1 MRARDFTLEHWSLK
15 VALLSLVP
23 LLISVGCRRTPSS
36 GRAIDFDSALSD
48 LTNVAAFAQTPPGK
62 AGMVSS
68 YDRTGGNQ
76 DWGKWEGPGEDGLLE
91 VADLKGPGC
100 VKRIWMTGG
109 GERQWLFFFD
119 GEREPRLRLSM
130 ADLFG
135 GKFPFVPPV
144 SDLVSAGR
152 YTYMPLPY
160 RKSLR
165 IAWDMEYKAG
175 LRLYYHVNYETYPKG
190 TAVTS
195 YPGEL
200 TDAQRK
206 QVDAVCGQWSDKA
219 AEMRSVLAGLDQ
231 TATADLSPGQTAAWL
246 ETSGPAVVEAFAL
259 RVEPAGEASARQ
271 KARLLRE
278 LVLRMTWDG
287 AASPSVDV
295 PLGDFFCNAFHGR
308 RFEASPLAYIDGQYL
323 CRFPMPF
330 AGSVRAE
337 LRNDGPTPVK
347 VECRYRTRPTV
358 AGDTVNYFHAGWRG
372 STARGIP
379 LTVMDASGTG
389 HFVGCYL
396 SAIGMDGT
404 WTILEGDEAF
414 RVDGETTPSIHGTG
428 LEDYFNGAWYYTALF
443 DLPFHGLLEKA
454 SIRTDQ
460 YRFHLVDPVPF
471 EKGLNVTFEFG
482 DANRARGYMSGVGYW
497 YQDAP
502 GSAGAALPGVGQRF
516 PPQDPYERVS
526 IMGQLFELERIAFLE
541 EGRNRCLE
549 YAGKFAQPPHAA
561 VMKLRAAAYG
571 ELLDGFES
579 VRDAYRKV
587 AAGDPSVPA
596 TKQAADLLWFHEGTH
611 SALVGVQANAKYK
624 LYLDGRPLGQGES
637 PKTFDVYR
645 ATLTPGPH
653 ELGIEAVATR
663 PGSFVSVSL
672 RGQTTNVVS
681 GLDWDYSQTKPASWP
696 APSATGVTGW
706 QTLGGGGGILPTMY
720 NMFFVPNA
728 YVNMQSRKQKI
739 SLWAGFKRQ
748 PRFPQV
754 WLRKRFVVP
763 QERAETT
770 VVPLQRIERDA
781 DAQGVQSAR

>member
-1 MRARDFTLEHWSLK
+1 MFNA
-15 VALLSLVP
+15 ALLGLAFLVVC
-23 LLISVGCRRTPSS
+23 SGCRRGGGSGSVVTFGSS
-36 GRAIDFDSALSD
+36 LSD
-48 LTNVAAFAQTPPGK
+48 LTNVAVFARSPLGK

-76 DWGKWEGPGEDGLLE
+76 DWGKWEGPGKDGLLE
-91 VADLKGPGC
+91 LVNLKGPGC

-119 GEREPRLRLSM
+119 GEKEPRLKVSM

-152 YTYMPLPY
+152 YTYLPLPY

-165 IAWDMEYKAG
+165 IAWDMEYKPG

-190 TAVTS
+190 TDVTS

-200 TDAQRK
+200 NDAQRK
-206 QVDAVCGQWSDKA
+206 HVEAVCGRWSDKA
-219 AEMRSVLAGLDQ
+219 TVARSVLAGLGEPDMLDVPPG
-231 TATADLSPGQTAAWL
+231 ATVAWL
-246 ETSGPAVVEAFAL
+246 EREGPAELEAFAF
-259 RVEPAGEASARQ
+259 RIEPAAGASAQQ
-271 KARLLRE
+271 KVRLLRE
-278 LVLRMTWDG
+278 LVLRITWDA
-287 AASPSVDV
+287 AASPSVEV
-295 PLGDFFCNAFHGR
+295 PLGDFFCNAFHAR
-308 RFEASPLAYIDGQYL
+308 RFEASSMAFVDGHYL

-330 AGSVRAE
+330 AKSARAE
-337 LRNDGPTPVK
+337 LRNDGGVPVK
-347 VECRYRTRPTV
+347 IACRSSVRPLV
-358 AGDTVNYFHAGWRG
+358 DGEPVNYFHAGWRG

-379 LTVMDASGTG
+379 LTVADARGRG

-414 RVDGETTPSIHGTG
+414 RIDGEAVPSIHGTG

-460 YRFHLVDPVPF
+460 YRFHLTDPVPF
-471 EKGLNVTFEFG
+471 EKNLNVTFEFG
-482 DANRARGYMSGVGYW
+482 DGNRARGYMSGVGYW

-502 GSAGAALPGVGQRF
+502 GTIGAALPALGQRF

-541 EGRNRCLE
+541 EARSRCLE
-549 YAGKFAQPPHAA
+549 YAGKFASQKPLAG
-561 VMKLRAAAYG
+561 VVRLRAAAYG
-571 ELLDGFES
+571 EVLDGFES
-579 VRDAYRKV
+579 VRETYEAA
-587 AAGDPSVPA
+587 AAGDPKLPA
-596 TKQAADLLWFHEGTH
+596 TKQAADLLWFHEGTN
-611 SALVGVQANAKYK
+611 SALLGIQANAKYK
-624 LYLDGRPLGQGES
+624 LYLDGKPVGEGQS

-645 ATLTPGPH
+645 VDLPPGPH
-653 ELGIEAVATR
+653 ELAVEGVATR
-663 PGSFVSVSL
+663 PGSFVSVAL

-681 GLDWDYSQTKPASWP
+681 SLNWEYSRTKPASWP
-696 APSATGVTGW
+696 ATDAEDAWEELGR
-706 QTLGGGGGILPTMY
+706 GGGVLPTMY
-720 NMFFVPNA
+720 NMFFMPNA
-728 YVNMQSRKQKI
+728 YVNMQSGRQKI
-739 SLWAGFKRQ
+739 GLWAGFKQQ

-763 QERAETT
+763 VEGTGTT
-770 VVPLQRIERDA
+770 VTPLKGIERDA
-781 DAQGVQSAR
+781 DAQGVQNAR